1 MPVPKYE
8 QLMLPAL
15 RALSDGQPL
24 TSAQLRNRVADLID
38 LSEADR
44 SERIPSGSPLFD
56 NRLHWA
62 VTYLV
67 QAGVLERPR
76 RGVVKIT
83 QRGRDLVATQPV
95 DLDNATLSRYPE
107 FVDFLQR
114 KNSPT
119 KDVPREDRSTDARPI
134 GEPHAFMPQ
143 SETPQERLAA
153 AIEEAN
159 TAVASEVLQ
168 RIREREPEF
177 LERLVLQL
185 LRAMGYGGRHG
196 SSDHLGRSGDQGI
209 DGVIRQDSLGLDRV
223 YIQAKRFAADRPI
236 GRPDIQAFVGAL
248 QGQHADRGIF
258 ITTSR
263 FTHDAEDYAE
273 RVPAR
278 IVLID
283 ATSLGDLLVRYGVGV
298 QTREVY
304 ELVQIDEDVFDE

>member
-1 MPVPKYE
+1 MAVPTYE

-15 RALSDGQPL
+15 LALSDGQPCA
-24 TSAQLRNRVADLID
+24 SAQLRDRVADLIE
-38 LSEADR
+38 LSDADR
-44 SERIPSGSPLFD
+44 SERIPSGAPVFD

-76 RGVVKIT
+76 RGVVRIT
-83 QRGRDLVATQPV
+83 QRGRDLAAKEPV
-95 DLDNATLSRYPE
+95 DLDNSSLSQFPE
-107 FVDFLQR
+107 FVEFRQR
-114 KNSPT
+114 KSG
-119 KDVPREDRSTDARPI
+119 RSASHP
-134 GEPHAFMPQ
+134 GEPGSRAADLVGDPPASAPP

-159 TAVASEVLQ
+159 TAVAREVLQ
-168 RIREREPEF
+168 RVREREPEF

-223 YIQAKRFAADRPI
+223 YVQAKRYAADRPI

-263 FTHDAEDYAE
+263 FTPDAEDYAE

-283 ATSLGDLLVRYGVGV
+283 ATALGDLLVRYGVGV